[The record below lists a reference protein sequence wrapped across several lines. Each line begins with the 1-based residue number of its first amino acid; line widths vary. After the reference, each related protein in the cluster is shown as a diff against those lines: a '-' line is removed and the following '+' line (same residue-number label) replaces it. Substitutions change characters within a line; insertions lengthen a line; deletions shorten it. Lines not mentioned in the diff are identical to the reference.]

1 MAKRKTPKVKDLKV
15 KADKLEEKEL
25 QDLQSLL
32 KNIDML
38 HLNIGRT
45 RSAEHDMLHRLAGL
59 NDEVKLM
66 QANFQDKYGDAN
78 IDVRTGT
85 LTYENNGQA
94 DS

>member
-85 LTYENNGQA
+85 LTYEKNGQA

>member
-32 KNIDML
+32 KNIDTL
-38 HLNIGRT
+38 YLNIGRT